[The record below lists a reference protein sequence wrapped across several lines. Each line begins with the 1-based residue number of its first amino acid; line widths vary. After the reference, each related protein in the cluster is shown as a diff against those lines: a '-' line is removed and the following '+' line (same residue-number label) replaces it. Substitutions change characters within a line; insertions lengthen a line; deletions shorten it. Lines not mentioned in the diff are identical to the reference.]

1 MYFTVSQFLFVL
13 QQAEVRLKCLLGLQ
27 GIYSRKELVS
37 RMDLFTNRFKVNK
50 LLFAGFLSL
59 GWGVYTGPDVLIRA
73 DLPTLLTERTPAE
86 TALLTE

>member
-27 GIYSRKELVS
+27 EIYSRKELVS

-50 LLFAGFLSL
+50 LLFAVFS
-59 GWGVYTGPDVLIRA
+59 VLVGCIHRA
-73 DLPTLLTERTPAE
+73 
-86 TALLTE
+86 

>member
-1 MYFTVSQFLFVL
+1 MCFTVSQFPFVL

-50 LLFAGFLSL
+50 LLFAGFLSI
-59 GWGVYTGPDVLIRA
+59 GRVYTQGLMF
-73 DLPTLLTERTPAE
+73 
-86 TALLTE
+86 

>member
-1 MYFTVSQFLFVL
+1 MCFTVSQFLFVL

-50 LLFAGFLSL
+50 LLFAGF
-59 GWGVYTGPDVLIRA
+59 
-73 DLPTLLTERTPAE
+73 
-86 TALLTE
+86 

>member
-50 LLFAGFLSL
+50 LLFADFLAL
-59 GWGVYTGPDVLIRA
+59 GWVYT
-73 DLPTLLTERTPAE
+73 
-86 TALLTE
+86 